1 MNNENQFEYDKAFP
15 SRFKTIILIFN
26 LVLPFAI
33 PIAAVWFLSTQDPVS
48 KELVEAGRW
57 ATGVAVTSF
66 LALTVAY
73 GWLLSKASS
82 TWPSGPKNPMS
93 WTFYGS
99 GTYLI
104 FSIFILTLN
113 PIMELG
119 DYGESF
125 DALGVVMP
133 LGSVVFQFIGLLI
146 IVQAWDAQRT
156 MIQRRDVE

>member
-73 GWLLSKASS
+73 GGCCRRRVPLGLA
-82 TWPSGPKNPMS
+82 GPKTQCPGPFMVAA
-93 WTFYGS
+93 
-99 GTYLI
+99 
-104 FSIFILTLN
+104 
-113 PIMELG
+113 PI
-119 DYGESF
+119 
-125 DALGVVMP
+125 
-133 LGSVVFQFIGLLI
+133 
-146 IVQAWDAQRT
+146 
-156 MIQRRDVE
+156 

>member
-1 MNNENQFEYDKAFP
+1 
-15 SRFKTIILIFN
+15 
-26 LVLPFAI
+26 
-33 PIAAVWFLSTQDPVS
+33 
-48 KELVEAGRW
+48 
-57 ATGVAVTSF
+57 
-66 LALTVAY
+66 
-73 GWLLSKASS
+73 
-82 TWPSGPKNPMS
+82 MS